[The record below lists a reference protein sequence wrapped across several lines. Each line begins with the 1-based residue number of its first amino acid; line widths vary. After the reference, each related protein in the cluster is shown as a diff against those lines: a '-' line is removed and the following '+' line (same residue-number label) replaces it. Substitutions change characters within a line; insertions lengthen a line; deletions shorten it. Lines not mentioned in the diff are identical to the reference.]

1 MRAITSSRSRCSIFR
16 AASLAFRASTSR
28 SIARARGSR
37 MMKAAAQA
45 ATPLV
50 PYSTNRASFHRAAM
64 MWYPGGEDDAAGE
77 AFWRFSLALY
87 ARPGVADALIA
98 IQDRAARD
106 VNLILF
112 GLWLGASHGR
122 LLAAGELAGSEAA
135 IAPIAAAAV
144 APLRRLR
151 RRIATLEIAAER
163 RVQYRLAA
171 QLAGASGAQGD
182 RLAAAQAN
190 LALYL
195 GDEARSPEAG
205 VLCRALASLIRR
217 AEH

>member
-1 MRAITSSRSRCSIFR
+1 MR
-16 AASLAFRASTSR
+16 
-28 SIARARGSR
+28 
-37 MMKAAAQA
+37 
-45 ATPLV
+45 
-50 PYSTNRASFHRAAM
+50 H
-64 MWYPGGEDDAAGE
+64 PGGEDDAAGE

-151 RRIATLEIAAER
+151 RQLKPAADLDLAALRRRIATLEIAAER

>member
-1 MRAITSSRSRCSIFR
+1 
-16 AASLAFRASTSR
+16 
-28 SIARARGSR
+28 

-50 PYSTNRASFHRAAM
+50 PYSTKSREFHRAATM
-64 MWYPGGEDDAAGE
+64 RHPGGEDDVAGE

-87 ARPGVADALIA
+87 ARPGVADALIE

-106 VNLILF
+106 VNVILF
-112 GLWLGASHGR
+112 GLWLGASQSR
-122 LLAAGELAGSEAA
+122 RLAAGELAHAAAA
-135 IAPIAAAAV
+135 IAPIVGAIV
-144 APLRRLR
+144 APLRQQRRQLKGHADPDLAALR
-151 RRIATLEIAAER
+151 RRIAGLEIAAE

-171 QLAGASGAQGD
+171 RLPGLPGAEPEGD

-195 GDEARSPEAG
+195 GGEARSREAG
-205 VLCRALASLIRR
+205 VVSQALASLIRR
-217 AEH
+217 AKPSEH